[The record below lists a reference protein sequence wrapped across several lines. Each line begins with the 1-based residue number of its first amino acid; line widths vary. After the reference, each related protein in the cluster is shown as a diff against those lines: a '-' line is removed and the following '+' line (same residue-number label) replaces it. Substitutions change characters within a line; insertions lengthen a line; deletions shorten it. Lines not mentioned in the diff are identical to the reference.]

1 MNNDAIFDTLVC
13 EFQEINLS
21 NYTDSDVGRL
31 NEWACVAFNTMKR
44 FKCAEYLPK
53 VSLLAELTN
62 KREVTEELKTL
73 LNELNGVHAELDVE
87 SQYFVNLAKYL
98 IVSTQD

>member
-1 MNNDAIFDTLVC
+1 MNNDDIFDTLLY
-13 EFQEINLS
+13 EFQEINLN
-21 NYTDSDVGRL
+21 NYTDSDVRHL
-31 NEWACVAFNTMKR
+31 NEWACAAFDTMRR

-73 LNELNGVHAELDVE
+73 LNELNGVYEELDVE
-87 SQYFVNLAKYL
+87 SRYFVNRAKYL
-98 IVSTQD
+98 IISSQD